1 MPKASFWRHPATIVA
16 AGVVGLAVVGPR
28 ISKALG
34 ARKRKPKRKA
44 RRGVSIFGA
53 TWCPAC
59 MKLKEDFEAIGL
71 AHTFRDI
78 DTDKAANEF
87 VMRTSE
93 GGAIPV
99 VTINGQTII
108 GYNRAAIEE
117 ALDVEL
123 PAAPPPIEK
132 PTEPTLMPEG
142 YVYMSS
148 AYQLPVYANAIMGGR
163 PFIVYINFTEASI
176 FDDTFPLFLQL
187 VKDNPD
193 VAFVHVDRAAESA
206 AKGEPFKSNVV
217 KLLGGYAGDPPG
229 SWRCLQIADGPN
241 ATQQLGE
248 ESPPKAKLACS
259 DLDMNEPEAVADAL
273 MALAQYAQDQAA
285 GVQQASTTTNL
296 GAAIAQEAGMSS
308 TDVNAQGKSP

>member
-1 MPKASFWRHPATIVA
+1 MPTTSFWRHPATIIA

-28 ISKALG
+28 LSEALG
-34 ARKRKPKRKA
+34 IRKRKPKRKA

-59 MKLKEDFEAIGL
+59 MKLKEDFEAIGV

-123 PAAPPPIEK
+123 PAPAPPIEK

-148 AYQLPVYANAIMGGR
+148 ADQIRQYGDSVLAGR
-163 PFIVYINFTEASI
+163 PFIVYVNFTEASI

-187 VKDNPD
+187 VKDNPK
-193 VAFVHVDRAAESA
+193 VVFVQVDRAAESA
-206 AKGEPFKSNVV
+206 AKGDPFRSNVV
-217 KLLGGYAGDPPG
+217 KLLGGYAGDPPA

-241 ATQQLGE
+241 ATEQLAEAG
-248 ESPPKAKLACS
+248 ESPPNANIACA
-259 DLDMNEPEAVADAL
+259 DLDMNDPEAVADAL

-285 GVQQASTTTNL
+285 GVQQASTTTDL
-296 GAAIAQEAGMSS
+296 GGSIVQEVGA
-308 TDVNAQGKSP
+308 